1 MDVVGLHRNN
11 ISKDYQERGFDECL
25 TSISQRLHCLIIF
38 VRTFSRK
45 HSYLR
50 WNRFRSLFAQ
60 LNKIA

>member
-25 TSISQRLHCLIIF
+25 TSIGQRLHSLYIF

-45 HSYLR
+45 HSYLCC
-50 WNRFRSLFAQ
+50 NRFWSLFAQ
-60 LNKIA
+60 LNKID